1 MLKETNAGGA
11 SGENHTDSEARV
23 ILALSLPTPV
33 SWRTSCTS
41 SGQAARRPQTSTGST
56 DYNVTVPLNQSE
68 VIL

>member
-1 MLKETNAGGA
+1 MLKETSAGGA
-11 SGENHTDSEARV
+11 SGENHTDSEAMV

-33 SWRTSCTS
+33 SWRTSTS